1 MVETDVTAGQRH
13 ASEFQGRSGH
23 PPCSRMIEDVTI
35 EDVTEEFWI
44 GFCRTT
50 ESVEHPHRPYVNV
63 AGEKYSRCHKCAKF
77 LEKQRLGPSGSISMI
92 VIPEL
97 APRWIDNDMIDSPA
111 MFSAYMEWA
120 GSPQGQGHR
129 PLLTMII
136 HHSPMDVTAP
146 SAAIRIND
154 RTMPQVWCNEVPCAR
169 CEQGR
174 GGYKFRWFAP
184 EWSDTYDRIKRPG
197 ARSSLEILAA
207 VEQAARDN
215 VAGKEAAGEPG
226 EG

>member
-1 MVETDVTAGQRH
+1 MGIQRIWWVETDVTAGQRH

-63 AGEKYSRCHKCAKF
+63 AGEKYSRCNECGKF

-111 MFSAYMEWA
+111 MLSAYIEWA
-120 GSPQGQGHR
+120 GSPQGQGPRGIGSRERGVAPAAPPPPALPPDALFLPRAPRR
-129 PLLTMII
+129 PPRVL
-136 HHSPMDVTAP
+136 P
-146 SAAIRIND
+146 
-154 RTMPQVWCNEVPCAR
+154 
-169 CEQGR
+169 
-174 GGYKFRWFAP
+174 
-184 EWSDTYDRIKRPG
+184 
-197 ARSSLEILAA
+197 
-207 VEQAARDN
+207 
-215 VAGKEAAGEPG
+215 
-226 EG
+226 